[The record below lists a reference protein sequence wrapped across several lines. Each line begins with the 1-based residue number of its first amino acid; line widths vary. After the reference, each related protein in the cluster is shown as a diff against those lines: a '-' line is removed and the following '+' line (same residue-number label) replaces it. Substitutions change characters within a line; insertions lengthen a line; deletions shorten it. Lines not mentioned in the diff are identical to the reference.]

1 MTHFKNKGSIVIKWI
16 TKIVKKRWELWI
28 FINYF
33 SSMLF
38 HNNRNITYSANT
50 LHLVIIFLIKESSEL
65 IHYYI
70 IYCNRQQLPVTYK
83 TQKSSKLICR
93 FPASS
98 TQHRTTS
105 KLIPR
110 DLLQNTSLCL
120 VFGDLLSQWGKM
132 PLITPPII
140 KLTSVTVPH
149 ILLRRHLTQHGK
161 VEAV

>member
-1 MTHFKNKGSIVIKWI
+1 
-16 TKIVKKRWELWI
+16 
-28 FINYF
+28 
-33 SSMLF
+33 MLF
-38 HNNRNITYSANT
+38 HDNRNITYSANT

-120 VFGDLLSQWGKM
+120 VFGDLLSQ
-132 PLITPPII
+132 
-140 KLTSVTVPH
+140 
-149 ILLRRHLTQHGK
+149 
-161 VEAV
+161 